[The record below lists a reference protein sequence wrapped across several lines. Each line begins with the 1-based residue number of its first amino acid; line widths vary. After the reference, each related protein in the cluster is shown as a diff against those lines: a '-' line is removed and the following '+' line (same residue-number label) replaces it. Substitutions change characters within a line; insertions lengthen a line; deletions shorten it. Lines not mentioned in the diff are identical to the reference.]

1 MLTFVF
7 PLSFTINNIFTYGL
21 INYFQV
27 SPKILDSVS
36 TLTNS
41 MIIANASMLYLNNY
55 IGFELLNHCFN
66 YSQAY
71 LVCDTIFNY
80 YYNINNNFYTKL
92 FHHTLAIGA
101 IFRLPYNTDL
111 ISLFYLSEYTNFPL
125 EFRNLLINFKYDR
138 FYVREIC
145 IVILY
150 YMFLKLR
157 IINPFRYIYTHY
169 DDFINKYHKI
179 DVILI
184 FFVYNLWVYW
194 FILINKK
201 IYQKFLTIKPDKNKE

>member
-55 IGFELLNHCFN
+55 IGFDLLNHCFN

-71 LVCDTIFNY
+71 LVYDTIFNY
-80 YYNINNNFYTKL
+80 YYNINNNYYTKL
-92 FHHTLAIGA
+92 FHHTLAICA
-101 IFRLPYNTDL
+101 IFRLPYNTEL

-125 EFRNLLINFKYDR
+125 EIRNLLINFKYDR

-157 IINPFRYIYTHY
+157 IINPFTYIYTHY
-169 DDFINKYHKI
+169 DDFITKYHKI
-179 DVILI
+179 DKILI
-184 FFVYNLWVYW
+184 FLVYNLWVYW

-201 IYQKFLTIKPDKNKE
+201 IYQKFLTIKPDKNKK